1 MRILVIEDEP
11 AAVRRIIKL
20 IGEINPGHEVVAALS
35 SIELAVEWLNTQPSP
50 DAVLMDIHLADGSAF
65 DIFEQTQ
72 IQAPVIFATA
82 YDEFALK
89 AFQVNAIDYLLKPI
103 KKADLEKALGKV
115 THSHKL
121 DQAESDLIARLAE
134 AGFIQRPNR
143 ILVRVGQ
150 GLKLIDLDQVAWF
163 YSKDKMSFAVLAN
176 GKKYPVDKSL
186 DQLEQQV
193 NRVKY
198 FRINRRCIVGLSA
211 IEEMMAY
218 STSRL
223 KLKLQPPTD
232 EEIIISKERTP
243 EFKKW
248 LVGEE

>member
-1 MRILVIEDEP
+1 
-11 AAVRRIIKL
+11 
-20 IGEINPGHEVVAALS
+20 
-35 SIELAVEWLNTQPSP
+35 
-50 DAVLMDIHLADGSAF
+50 GSAF

-143 ILVRVGQ
+143 IWVRVGQ
-150 GLKLIDLDQVAWF
+150 GVKLIDLDQVAGF

-186 DQLEQQV
+186 DQLEQ
-193 NRVKY
+193 
-198 FRINRRCIVGLSA
+198 
-211 IEEMMAY
+211 
-218 STSRL
+218 
-223 KLKLQPPTD
+223 
-232 EEIIISKERTP
+232 
-243 EFKKW
+243 
-248 LVGEE
+248 